1 MTIDVDS
8 EIAQDADT
16 ENKMILIKVCV
27 LLIRTA
33 VQKVCLANPE
43 NKKVFLRKLFHA
55 KVTYLPESFYL

>member
-1 MTIDVDS
+1 MSIDVDS

-16 ENKMILIKVCV
+16 ENDINKSVCF
-27 LLIRTA
+27 TYTYCCA
-33 VQKVCLANPE
+33 KSFLANPE

>member
-16 ENKMILIKVCV
+16 ENDINKSVCF
-27 LLIRTA
+27 TYTYC
-33 VQKVCLANPE
+33 CLANPE